1 MLTQM
6 AHRLP
11 LYLYICTGN
20 SVKEPR
26 VGSHQAAA
34 DANHPTF
41 KMSAMVGC
49 KGEKGWVLQNTLQN
63 IFSHGE
69 AQA

>member
-11 LYLYICTGN
+11 LYFYICTGN

-49 KGEKGWVLQNTLQN
+49 KEQKGLGITKHITKH
-63 IFSHGE
+63 IFTW
-69 AQA
+69 